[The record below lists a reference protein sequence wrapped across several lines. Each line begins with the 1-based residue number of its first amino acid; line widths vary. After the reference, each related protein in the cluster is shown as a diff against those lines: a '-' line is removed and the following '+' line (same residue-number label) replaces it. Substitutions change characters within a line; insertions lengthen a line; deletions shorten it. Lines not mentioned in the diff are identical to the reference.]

1 MSDRVS
7 IAKGLKGVVIDTT
20 NLCLIDSERGI
31 LVYRGYDIH
40 ELADH
45 SNFEEVVY
53 LLLHGKLPR
62 RDEYEA
68 FCEQFY
74 NSRALP
80 SDVIDL
86 IRLIKDA
93 HPMDVLRTAVSAL
106 GAIDPDAAD
115 NSTDAT
121 LRKGIR
127 LIAQFPTIVAAHE
140 RIRRGLEPVEPD
152 ARLSHAAN
160 FLYMLK
166 GEMPNSDD
174 VRAIDLDLLLHAEHS
189 SNASAFAVRVT
200 ASTLADIHAS
210 VVSGISALKGPLHGG
225 AAEAVAEMVEEIG
238 SPERAYEYVRSKL
251 ARKERIMGFGHRVY
265 RTEDPRARHMR
276 ELSHI
281 LGEKHGDRRSLEI
294 LLAVEEAMKP
304 LQVKGIHVNVDFYC
318 GCIYY
323 YLGIPR
329 DMYVCMFALG
339 RVVGWVAHA
348 LEQYSDNL
356 LIRPLLHYTG
366 PTNLPYVPMDERE

>member
-20 NLCLIDSERGI
+20 NLCLIDSERGT

-53 LLLHGKLPR
+53 LLLHSKLPR

-74 NSRALP
+74 NNRALP
-80 SDVIDL
+80 SEIIDL

-93 HPMDVLRTAVSAL
+93 HPMDVLRTVVSAL

-140 RIRRGLEPVEPD
+140 RIRRGLEPIEPD
-152 ARLSHAAN
+152 AQLSHAAN

-166 GEMPNSDD
+166 GEMPNNDD

-200 ASTLADIHAS
+200 ASTLADIHAAI
-210 VVSGISALKGPLHGG
+210 VSGISALKGPLHGG

-238 SPERAYEYVRSKL
+238 SPERSYEYVRSKL

-265 RTEDPRARHMR
+265 KTEDPRARHMR

-281 LGEKHGDRRSLEI
+281 LGEKHGDKRSLEI

-304 LQVKGIHVNVDFYC
+304 LQSKGIHVNVDFYC

-348 LEQYSDNL
+348 LEQYADNL